1 MGILME
7 LIQGF
12 VTVVTILIV
21 VRAFWSWVSPFP
33 TNPAMR
39 IVWGVT
45 EPVLAPIRSILPNLG
60 GLDLSPLVAI
70 LLLQGVE
77 TLLIR
82 LVAG

>member
-1 MGILME
+1 MGLLIE

-12 VTVVTILIV
+12 VTILTILIV

-33 TNPAMR
+33 TNPPMR
-39 IVWGVT
+39 LVWSLT
-45 EPVLAPIRSILPNLG
+45 EPILAPVRALLPNLG

-70 LLLQGVE
+70 LLLQGLE
-77 TLLIR
+77 TLLVR

>member
-1 MGILME
+1 MGLLVE

-12 VTVVTILIV
+12 VTIVTILIV

-39 IVWGVT
+39 LVWKLT
-45 EPVLAPIRSILPNLG
+45 EPILAPVRSALPNLG

-70 LLLQGVE
+70 LLLQGLE
-77 TLLIR
+77 YLLIR
-82 LVAG
+82 LAAG